1 MSQSHKHQLKGSTPY
16 DQPHRMCPTNQIVLP
31 MRHNNCEK
39 RVHFVSQL
47 IDSRL
52 DETHF
57 LQKKTGRYVSQS
69 IKQIPFGTPIS
80 TNYAKRRTQRRVGA
94 EGRILAS
101 QVCRPAPA
109 PACSDRNSPP
119 DCYALSGPS
128 PSHGTYVTQK
138 HRRMAVL
145 LCGGL

>member
-1 MSQSHKHQLKGSTPY
+1 MSQSHKHQLKGPTPY
-16 DQPHRMCPTNQIVLP
+16 GQSHSMRPTNQIVLP

-57 LQKKTGRYVSQS
+57 LQKKQVDTCPNRSNKYRSGHLYR
-69 IKQIPFGTPIS
+69 PI
-80 TNYAKRRTQRRVGA
+80 TQKDASNGATFVAGA

-119 DCYALSGPS
+119 DCYALAGSS
-128 PSHGTYVTQK
+128 PPPPCCTAKQTP
-138 HRRMAVL
+138 
-145 LCGGL
+145 